1 MNIEC
6 ESLSKRYTL
15 NWIFKDLTTSF
26 NGPGIYGIAGSN
38 GSGKSTLLSLIS
50 GYLSPSKGSI
60 KYTID
65 GQSIEREH
73 IFSHMSIAA
82 PYIEV
87 IEEYTI
93 GELLKVYGKLK
104 PLEQNVDTKEFLK
117 IAYLEKDRK
126 KPIKYFSSG
135 MKQRMQLLLAIK
147 TDVPFLLLDEPSS
160 FLDAKAKDWF
170 YQLVTAYK
178 NDKLIIMAS
187 NAEEDLRVCGELI
200 TM

>member
-6 ESLSKRYTL
+6 QTVSKRYTF
-15 NWIFKDLTTSF
+15 NWIIKDLTTSF
-26 NGPGIYGIAGSN
+26 SGPGIYGIAGSN

-50 GYLSPSKGSI
+50 GYLSPSKGTI
-60 KYTID
+60 NYTLHD
-65 GQSIEREH
+65 QLIEREN
-73 IFSHMSIAA
+73 IFTHMSIAA

-104 PLEQNVDTKEFLK
+104 PLESNFDTKDFLQ

-160 FLDAKAKDWF
+160 FLDAKAKEWF
-170 YQLVTAYK
+170 YSLLDSYK
-178 NDKLIIMAS
+178 QKKLIIMAS
-187 NAEEDLRVCGELI
+187 NDEDDLQACEELI

>member
-6 ESLSKRYTL
+6 QSVSKRYTL
-15 NWIFKDLTTSF
+15 NWIFKELSASF
-26 NGPGIYGIAGSN
+26 TGPGIYGIAGSN

-50 GYLSPSKGSI
+50 GYLSPSKGTIS
-60 KYTID
+60 YTLN
-65 GQSIEREH
+65 GQAIERES
-73 IFSHMSIAA
+73 IFTYMSIAA

-87 IEEYTI
+87 IEEYTV
-93 GELLKVYGKLK
+93 GELLRVYGKLK
-104 PLEQNVDTKEFLK
+104 PLEQHMDTKEFLN

-135 MKQRMQLLLAIK
+135 MKQRMQLLLALK

-160 FLDAKAKDWF
+160 FLDVKAKDWF
-170 YQLVTAYK
+170 YQLVDTYK
-178 NDKLIIMAS
+178 KSKLIIMAS
-187 NAEEDLRVCGELI
+187 NDEDDLRCCEQLI